1 MTTPEVISLAM
12 VIYVRDRLSMCIED
26 WPGT

>member
-1 MTTPEVISLAM
+1 MTTPEIISLAM
-12 VIYVRDRLSMCIED
+12 VIYVRDRLSLRIVD